1 MLPDENAV
9 SFNLQTTGALKQRK
23 RAIELLEARE
33 LFKSVEWL
41 VEAEQPSL
49 SAQGFGNKGG
59 EERCRGQNFVQ
70 QATAFRRE
78 FRRKVHNFRKCA
90 GLLVAQITSLT
101 EGYLLLSEDPVQGGK
116 MEWSQEEEGK
126 GRTVRKERPRTT
138 WCRTLARRGCEKRGI
153 RKRGEG
159 PRTCGMSVQRKRRFT
174 RNAATATHAVA
185 ETKPN
190 QRLMYYTYWGNL
202 RQVSAVEL
210 CIPRV
215 VEAHPRKVEDRVAE
229 HVRRFPTTRQDT
241 ERRARAYRPQY
252 AGLRRVAPGN
262 RGRPNGPRARPHESR
277 PLALSRHGPGRRT
290 LLAVCPP
297 SPPRPPSPR
306 QASPPTSAE
315 GCASPLALPL
325 HDWSLHSDERSHVIG
340 PPPH

>member
-59 EERCRGQNFVQ
+59 EEGCRGQNFVQ
-70 QATAFRRE
+70 QATAFQRE

-126 GRTVRKERPRTT
+126 GRTVGKERPRTT
-138 WCRTLARRGCEKRGI
+138 WCRTLARRSSKEGG
-153 RKRGEG
+153 G
-159 PRTCGMSVQRKRRFT
+159 PRGRAREKIP
-174 RNAATATHAVA
+174 HH
-185 ETKPN
+185 
-190 QRLMYYTYWGNL
+190 
-202 RQVSAVEL
+202 SAGY
-210 CIPRV
+210 R
-215 VEAHPRKVEDRVAE
+215 
-229 HVRRFPTTRQDT
+229 TTRSRVPPT
-241 ERRARAYRPQY
+241 V
-252 AGLRRVAPGN
+252 RRVAPGN